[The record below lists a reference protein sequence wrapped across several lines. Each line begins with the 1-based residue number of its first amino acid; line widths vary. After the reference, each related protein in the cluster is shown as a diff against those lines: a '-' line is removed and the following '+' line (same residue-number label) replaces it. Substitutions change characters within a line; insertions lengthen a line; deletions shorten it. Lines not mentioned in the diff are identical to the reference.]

1 MWWWMF
7 LHPTISSLTPAG
19 LSYNSTQFSYYLH
32 RISIRFHKLWVQYY
46 KIAPIATSNVNWN
59 SRLSPG
65 LLTDPGYRLAIPI
78 TFSLCLANLW
88 EWLSG
93 LRGPVYSLDH
103 WFIMKG
109 DNSGADR
116 WKIGIGQGMEKG
128 LELPCSLGANHFPHI
143 FTCSPTQKLSK
154 LHPWMFLWRL
164 CYINMIDQ
172 VMDHWWLIQPPGPLP
187 FLDWDWNFSASR
199 LALWQPAFILRYV
212 PKVTSSA

>member
-128 LELPCSLGANHFPHI
+128 LGASMFSWSKPLSPYLHMFSNPETLQTPSLNVFMEALLYKH
-143 FTCSPTQKLSK
+143 
-154 LHPWMFLWRL
+154 
-164 CYINMIDQ
+164 
-172 VMDHWWLIQPPGPLP
+172 
-187 FLDWDWNFSASR
+187 DW
-199 LALWQPAFILRYV
+199 
-212 PKVTSSA
+212 